1 MVQRIREAE
10 RTLIYEEYSS
20 RVGDI
25 ITGVI
30 RRFEQKTVF
39 IDLGRAEAI
48 LPAGE
53 QIPGERYEQG
63 ARLKTYLVEVKKTT
77 KGPQII
83 LSRTRNGLLP
93 RL

>member
-10 RTLIYEEYSS
+10 RALIYEEYSS

-63 ARLKTYLVEVKKTT
+63 ARLKPYLLEVKKTT
-77 KGPQII
+77 KGR
-83 LSRTRNGLLP
+83 SSS
-93 RL
+93 